1 MTRTITRP
9 AEYTRHSIMKA
20 AVALF
25 AERGYDGTSIR
36 AIVSKARVNQ
46 AAINYH
52 FKGKEGLYL
61 EVLKVAFEGYM
72 RLDNF
77 DMDQMKSMPREEA
90 LRSFLR
96 QQLQPLL
103 ARNEVNHYIR
113 IFAWENVRPSK
124 ALTSFVTTSAMPFL
138 ESATDL
144 VRRFLPPGASDED
157 AMCAALSLMG
167 QCSIFVRNREQ
178 FRQPPF
184 NLKIDEKFVDQLADF
199 LSGLALKGLAQ
210 QA

>member
-1 MTRTITRP
+1 MTRP
-9 AEYTRHSIMKA
+9 AEHTRHSLMKA

-25 AERGYDGTSIR
+25 AERGYDGTSVR

-61 EVLKVAFEGYM
+61 EVLKVAFEGYL

-77 DMDQMKSMPREEA
+77 GPERLKDMPREEA

-103 ARNEVNHYIR
+103 ARNEMNHYIR

-124 ALTSFVTTSAMPFL
+124 ALRSFVTTSAMPFL

-144 VRRFLPPGASDED
+144 VRRFLPPGTSDED
-157 AMCAALSLMG
+157 AMCAAISLMG

-178 FRQPPF
+178 FAQPPF
-184 NLKIDEKFVDQLADF
+184 DLKIDEAFVDRLTDF
-199 LSGLALKGLAQ
+199 ISTLALKGLAQ
-210 QA
+210 PA